1 MILWNTFWAKE
12 DGLGSVGMLAAA
24 LALERLALLF
34 HQAKNKKIFVDHQIF
49 WWFRCHEW
57 VDKLP
62 FSAHIN
68 SPPKHGKIIC
78 EIAMFKWARKSRDLY
93 IEVMY
98 RPIMESN
105 SPYGK
110 NCESSVE
117 KKCDRSG
124 TVNLKEAFK
133 GCPRVLCDQ
142 GLHVPYNTTVK
153 NAKKLPTKWWLRFVF
168 FTSK

>member
-1 MILWNTFWAKE
+1 
-12 DGLGSVGMLAAA
+12 
-24 LALERLALLF
+24 
-34 HQAKNKKIFVDHQIF
+34 
-49 WWFRCHEW
+49 
-57 VDKLP
+57 
-62 FSAHIN
+62 
-68 SPPKHGKIIC
+68 
-78 EIAMFKWARKSRDLY
+78 
-93 IEVMY
+93 MY

-142 GLHVPYNTTVK
+142 GLHVPYNTTVRNDK
-153 NAKKLPTKWWLRFVF
+153 NCPQNYDLGLSSLPVNKWNSYQN
-168 FTSK
+168 TSFLNNNYNKNEAFLDKVLAQCCFGKSVASPVLFPLSLPALYF